1 MSAAA
6 APSYPRP
13 ISAGG
18 YAFPPMVEDRLPI
31 VSAGN
36 CIRADGDTKQRHLED
51 DGETY
56 RTDVLLVRPTDM
68 ETLWEWLAYTKSRTD
83 ADPSWGRVWPTALSL
98 SRLVLRSVCGGC
110 PPEPPAAD
118 GGGSGG
124 IFYRSVRSLRASCH
138 AVELGCG
145 LGVAGLTYAAS
156 YMDGDQRQ
164 QYRGRRT
171 VTFLDREPHALHCA
185 MSSCAL
191 NGVATGGMDGAP
203 AGGGGD
209 GGGPPK
215 IVARAAMDDW
225 NLPVSDGEEPDEDR
239 RGPRNVRYRDLQ
251 LETAHMSSSFDNAD
265 TVVIASD
272 VLYEP
277 EGMPALASKIRGLLH
292 PERGGHALLADPATE
307 RTAGCR
313 DAFVEAVAGAGGG
326 VEVVPLPEAGEG
338 RTAAG
343 GGGAGPVLGGD
354 VDIDG
359 TLAKTVLICVEFP
372 EEAKE

>member
-1 MSAAA
+1 MDAAA
-6 APSYPRP
+6 APQYPRP

-18 YAFPPMVEDRLPI
+18 YAFPPMVEDKLPI
-31 VSAGN
+31 VSAGDR
-36 CIRADGDTKQRHLED
+36 IHAGED
-51 DGETY
+51 DTEHDSEDDY
-56 RTDVLLVRPTDM
+56 RTQVLLVRPTDM

-110 PPEPPAAD
+110 PPESSAD
-118 GGGSGG
+118 EGGVVS
-124 IFYRSVRSLRASCH
+124 RSVRALRTSCH

-145 LGVAGLTYAAS
+145 LGVAGLTYATS
-156 YMDGDQRQ
+156 YLLGDQRQ

-185 MSSCAL
+185 MSSCAM
-191 NGVATGGMDGAP
+191 NGVATSGIDGASGTVEEG
-203 AGGGGD
+203 ADEGD
-209 GGGPPK
+209 DGRLPK

-225 NLPVSDGEEPDEDR
+225 SLPVSDGQPDESQP
-239 RGPRNVRYRDLQ
+239 GPRNVRYRDLQ
-251 LETAHMSSSFDNAD
+251 LETPRMTSSYDNAD

-277 EGMPALASKIRGLLH
+277 DGMVALASKIRGLLH
-292 PERGGHALLADPATE
+292 PDRGGHALLADPAKE

-313 DAFVEAVAGAGGG
+313 DAFVEAVLEAGGR
-326 VEVVPLPEAGEG
+326 VEIVSLPKAGGG
-338 RTAAG
+338 RTAANG
-343 GGGAGPVLGGD
+343 SRRARSILEFD

-359 TLAKTVLICVEFP
+359 TLAETVLICVEFR
-372 EEAKE
+372 